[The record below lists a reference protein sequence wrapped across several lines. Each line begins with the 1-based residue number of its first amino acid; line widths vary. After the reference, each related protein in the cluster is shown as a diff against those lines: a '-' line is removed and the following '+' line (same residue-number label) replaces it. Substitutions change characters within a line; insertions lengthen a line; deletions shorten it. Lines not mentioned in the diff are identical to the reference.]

1 MATDN
6 RNASRAKIAAKPS
19 DSQEPVRDHGRAIGA
34 ILVEQ
39 GRLNPGQVEQIQQF
53 SVANGLRFGDA
64 AVKLQ
69 LLTRADIDLA
79 VAQQFNY
86 PTLARGGVGGVADDI
101 VAGYL
106 PQSEMVEPL
115 RALRSQL
122 ELRWAA
128 DDSRRILAITSCGR
142 GEGRSWLAANLA
154 TVYAQMGKRTLLID
168 ADMRH
173 PRQHLL
179 FNLNNAVG
187 LSALLTGRAGREIVT
202 RIHPQLRLFVLP
214 AGNLPPNPHEL
225 LGRPV
230 FELILGLFS
239 EQYDIVIMDTPAA
252 TEVADAQIL
261 AAQAGAAVIM
271 ARRNHTRRAE
281 LKATMLNFA
290 QTGVN
295 VIGSV
300 VNDH

>member
-1 MATDN
+1 MVTDN
-6 RNASRAKIAAKPS
+6 RSSSRAKIAAKSS
-19 DSQEPVRDHGRAIGA
+19 DSQEPVRDYGRAIGA
-34 ILVEQ
+34 ILIEH
-39 GRLNPGQVEQIQQF
+39 GRLKPAEVEQIQQF
-53 SVANGLRFGDA
+53 GVANGLRFGDA

-79 VAQQFNY
+79 LAQQFSY
-86 PTLARGGVGGVADDI
+86 PTLARGGLGGVADDVI
-101 VAGYL
+101 AGYL

-128 DDSRRILAITSCGR
+128 DDGRRILAITSAGR

-154 TVYAQMGKRTLLID
+154 TVYAQMGVRTLLID

-173 PRQHLL
+173 PSQHVL
-179 FNLNNAVG
+179 FNLNNSVG
-187 LSALLTGRAGREIVT
+187 LSALLTGRAGREIVV

-214 AGNLPPNPHEL
+214 AGNLPPNPQEL

-230 FELILGLFS
+230 FELILDLFA
-239 EQYDIVIMDTPAA
+239 EQYDLVIMDTPAS

-261 AAQAGAAVIM
+261 ASHAGAALIL
-271 ARRNHTRRAE
+271 ARRNHTRRAH
-281 LKATMLNFA
+281 LQATMLNFA
-290 QTGVN
+290 QTNVN

-300 VNDH
+300 INDH